1 MIYAIGDLHLDATKN
16 KPMDIFGV
24 EWENHEQKIFQNW
37 IENVKDDDLVLI
49 PGDISWALKLEEAK
63 VDLMKINDL
72 PGVKVLIKGNHD
84 YWWSSVAKLNSL
96 GLNTIHFLKNDSYI
110 YDGIA
115 IAGTRAWSSKDSE
128 LFTEDDLKIYNR
140 ELMRLENSLTTMP
153 KSAKLKIAMLHYPP
167 FDLNLKPNDF
177 FYMLKKYEVD
187 ICVYGHLHSQGHK
200 YAVEGDVEGIMCYLV
215 SSDYLDF
222 KLKKI
227 WSDDI
232 ESNSKRELR

>member
-1 MIYAIGDLHLDATKN
+1 MIYAIADLHLDATKN
-16 KPMDIFGV
+16 KPMDIFGI

-37 IENVKDDDLVLI
+37 IKNVRNDDLVLI

-72 PGVKVLIKGNHD
+72 PGQKVLIKGNHD
-84 YWWSSVAKLNSL
+84 YWWNSVAKLNSL
-96 GLNTIHFLKNDSYI
+96 GLNTLHFLKNDSYL
-110 YDGIA
+110 YQGIA
-115 IAGTRAWSSKDSE
+115 VAGTRAWSSKDSE

-140 ELMRLENSLTTMP
+140 ELMRLENSLKTIP
-153 KSAKLKIAMLHYPP
+153 NSAKFKIAMLHYPP

-177 FYMLKKYEVD
+177 FEIMKKYSVD

-200 YAVEGDVEGIMCYLV
+200 LAVEGDINGIVCHLV

-227 WSDDI
+227 WSDDN
-232 ESNSKRELR
+232 EANS